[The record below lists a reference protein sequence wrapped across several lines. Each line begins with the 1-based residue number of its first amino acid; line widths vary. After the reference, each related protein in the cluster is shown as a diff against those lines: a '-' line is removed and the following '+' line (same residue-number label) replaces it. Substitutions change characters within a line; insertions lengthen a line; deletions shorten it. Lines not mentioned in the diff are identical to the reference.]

1 MPPTILTVNTTA
13 DQNDGSAA
21 NGLSLRDAILIANA
35 NPNTDYEI
43 QLTGGATYN
52 LTSNGINEDNAL
64 TGDLDIK
71 SRNNVLYIV
80 AVGGQKATID
90 ASGLL
95 NSDRVFHV
103 LTGGQLSLQNVVAT
117 GGNISSSGG
126 GIRVD
131 SNAALDLYNSTV
143 TGNKAS
149 GSFNNGGG
157 IYNSGVVY
165 LRNGST
171 VSNNIAAG
179 GSSQEGGGIYNS
191 NGTLIAINSTISNN
205 QGGVYGGGISTIN
218 GSVTLINTTVSGNS
232 AGNGGG
238 IKSSSTSVALLN
250 TTVSGNSANSKG
262 GGIYAS
268 IDGVFNLLNSTVT
281 NNTAISTASGDGGG
295 GIYSLAAT
303 VNVKNTIVA
312 GNINSNAPDLLSSV
326 LSSALF
332 NGNNNNLIG
341 SLTGARGTVGT
352 GTDIVNPNPRLGPL
366 QNNGGLTLTHALLT
380 GSPAINAGN
389 NNLIPVDTQDLDG
402 DGNTSEPIPYDQ
414 RGLARLVGGTVDIG
428 AFELA
433 AATLPTLSINNISVT
448 EGNTG
453 TTNATFTVTL
463 SAASTSAVTVNYA
476 TANGTAT
483 AGSDYTAT
491 TGTLTFNPGNT
502 SKTLT
507 VAVTGDTVFEPN
519 ETFFVNLSNAT
530 NSTIADNQG
539 LGTILNDDA
548 NLPTLSINDITVVEG
563 QTPQAVLT
571 VTLSS
576 ASSQAVTVN
585 YATTPGTATANTDYT
600 TRSGTL
606 TFAAN
611 TTTATITV
619 PILNDNLNEAN
630 ETFSVN
636 LSSPTNAALQKAS
649 GTVTITDTLQAST
662 TTTLA
667 AGVENLTLTG
677 TSNINGTGNSGN
689 NILTGN
695 SGNNI
700 LTGGTGDDTYAFN
713 ASTPLGSDRI
723 QETTTGGNDSLNF
736 SGTSTDARVN
746 LGIATTQTVNSNL
759 KLTLSANNVIENVI
773 GGNGSDRLIGNSLNN
788 TLNGGA
794 GNDVLTGGSGADTL
808 IGGSG
813 NDILTGGADSDR
825 FLYSSGR
832 AFASSDFGSD
842 ILTDFTSGSDKLVF
856 SKSTFT
862 ALSSIVG
869 NGLSQVSDFT
879 TVDDDDLAA
888 TSNAFLVYSRSSG
901 SLYYNQNGNAAGLGT
916 GAELINLLNIPTLT
930 TTDFTIVT

>member
-1 MPPTILTVNTTA
+1 M
-13 DQNDGSAA
+13 
-21 NGLSLRDAILIANA
+21 
-35 NPNTDYEI
+35 
-43 QLTGGATYN
+43 
-52 LTSNGINEDNAL
+52 
-64 TGDLDIK
+64 
-71 SRNNVLYIV
+71 
-80 AVGGQKATID
+80 
-90 ASGLL
+90 
-95 NSDRVFHV
+95 
-103 LTGGQLSLQNVVAT
+103 
-117 GGNISSSGG
+117 
-126 GIRVD
+126 
-131 SNAALDLYNSTV
+131 
-143 TGNKAS
+143 
-149 GSFNNGGG
+149 
-157 IYNSGVVY
+157 
-165 LRNGST
+165 
-171 VSNNIAAG
+171 
-179 GSSQEGGGIYNS
+179 
-191 NGTLIAINSTISNN
+191 
-205 QGGVYGGGISTIN
+205 
-218 GSVTLINTTVSGNS
+218 TLINTTVSGNS

-238 IKSSSTSVALLN
+238 IRSSSTSVALLN

-281 NNTAISTASGDGGG
+281 NNTAISTAFGDGGG

-303 VNVKNTIVA
+303 VNLKNTIVA
-312 GNINSNAPDLLSSV
+312 GNINSNAPDLLSSS
-326 LSSALF
+326 LSSAIF

-341 SLTGARGTVGT
+341 SLTGAKGTVGT
-352 GTDIVNPNPRLGPL
+352 GTDIVNPNPGLSPL
-366 QNNGGLTLTHALLT
+366 QNNGGLTLTHALLP
-380 GSPAINAGN
+380 GSQAIDAGN
-389 NNLIPVDTQDLDG
+389 NSLIPADTQDLDG

-414 RGLARLVGGTVDIG
+414 RGLARVVGGTVDIG

-507 VAVTGDTVFEPN
+507 VAVTGDTIFEPN

-563 QTPQAVLT
+563 QNPQAVLT

-667 AGVENLTLTG
+667 DGVENLTLTG

-736 SGTSTDARVN
+736 SGTSTDVRVN

-788 TLNGGA
+788 TLNGGT

-832 AFASSDFGSD
+832 AFANSDFGSD

-888 TSNAFLVYSRSSG
+888 TSNAFLVYSRNSG
-901 SLYYNQNGNAAGLGT
+901 SLYYNQNGNTAGLGT
-916 GAELINLLNIPTLT
+916 GAELINLLNTPTLT

>member
-1 MPPTILTVNTTA
+1 MAPTILTVNTTA
-13 DQNDGSAA
+13 DQNDGSSA

-95 NSDRVFHV
+95 NSDRVFDV
-103 LTGGQLSLQNVVAT
+103 LTGGELSLQNVLVT
-117 GGNISSSGG
+117 GGNISNYGG
-126 GIRVD
+126 GIRVN
-131 SNAALDLYNSTV
+131 SNGYLDLYNTTVSGNSTQ
-143 TGNKAS
+143 
-149 GSFNNGGG
+149 GSYWGGG
-157 IYNSGVVY
+157 IYNQGTVY

-171 VSNNIAAG
+171 ISNNQALGDAG
-179 GSSQEGGGIYNS
+179 GGILNSGTLVAIDSTISNNTSGNGGGIYNFD
-191 NGTLIAINSTISNN
+191 TL
-205 QGGVYGGGISTIN
+205 
-218 GSVTLINTTVSGNS
+218 TLINTTVSGNTVNS
-232 AGNGGG
+232 SGGGIQGNGGS
-238 IKSSSTSVALLN
+238 IALVN
-250 TTVSGNSANSKG
+250 TTISGNSAGTSG
-262 GGIYAS
+262 GGIYS
-268 IDGVFNLLNSTVT
+268 TGGSVTNILNNTIT
-281 NNTAISTASGDGGG
+281 NNTAGILGGG
-295 GIYSLAAT
+295 GIYGSANL
-303 VNVKNTIVA
+303 KNTIVA
-312 GNINSNAPDLLSSV
+312 GNFRNYNNQVTGNDIQGTV
-326 LSSALF
+326 
-332 NGNNNNLIG
+332 NGNNYNLIG
-341 SLTGARGTVGT
+341 SLAGASGTVGT
-352 GTDIVNPNPRLGPL
+352 GTDIVNLNPGLGPL

-380 GSPAINAGN
+380 GSPAIDAGSN
-389 NNLIPVDTQDLDG
+389 SLIPADTQDLDG

-414 RGLARLVGGTVDIG
+414 RGLARVVGGTVDIG

-507 VAVTGDTVFEPN
+507 VAVTGDTIFEPN

-667 AGVENLTLTG
+667 DGVENLTLTG

-700 LTGGTGDDTYAFN
+700 LTGGTGDDVYAFN

-736 SGTSTDARVN
+736 SGTSTDTRVN

-788 TLNGGA
+788 TLNGGT

-888 TSNAFLVYSRSSG
+888 TSNAFLVYSRNSG
-901 SLYYNQNGNAAGLGT
+901 SLYYNQNGNTAGLGT
-916 GAELINLLNIPTLT
+916 GAELINLLNTPTLT